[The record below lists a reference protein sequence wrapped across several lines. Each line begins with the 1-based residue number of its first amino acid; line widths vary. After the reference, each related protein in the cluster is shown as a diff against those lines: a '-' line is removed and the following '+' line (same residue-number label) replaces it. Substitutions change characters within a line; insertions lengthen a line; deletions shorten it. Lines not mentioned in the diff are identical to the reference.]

1 MWRLLALAVPGF
13 DSALH
18 ISARMWENFLDM
30 FNFCHAHILYF
41 CLQAKKGLYYDK
53 HTQSLTFL
61 RAMQQTEYVDMVT
74 TLQTYID
81 SYQDM
86 DAGFLPPNLCML
98 ELANRIDKSV
108 KACVSQYDLP
118 WANWMYSGDWG
129 MEYDSSTS
137 PQIKG
142 FAPLVFCMDF
152 W

>member
-1 MWRLLALAVPGF
+1 V
-13 DSALH
+13 
-18 ISARMWENFLDM
+18 
-30 FNFCHAHILYF
+30 
-41 CLQAKKGLYYDK
+41 
-53 HTQSLTFL
+53 
-61 RAMQQTEYVDMVT
+61 VT
-74 TLQTYID
+74 TLQMHID
-81 SYQDM
+81 SYQDT
-86 DAGFLPPNLCML
+86 DVGFLPPNLCML

-142 FAPLVFCMDF
+142 FAPLVFCIDF